1 MAVNANADSAANV
14 NVFHARLR
22 ASRVAEQKLER
33 YYAYITICSM
43 FARPISR
50 VVSRCT
56 FIFASLQ
63 TSLRSFSSNAVPN
76 ATQRSARRKR
86 GRPPYR
92 LSSVHTETR
101 NSHDGAGTVQVFHKS

>member
-1 MAVNANADSAANV
+1 MVVNANADSAADV

-50 VVSRCT
+50 AVSR
-56 FIFASLQ
+56 Q
-63 TSLRSFSSNAVPN
+63 
-76 ATQRSARRKR
+76 
-86 GRPPYR
+86 
-92 LSSVHTETR
+92 SVHFYFCLVTE
-101 NSHDGAGTVQVFHKS
+101 AAQTV

>member
-50 VVSRCT
+50 VVSR
-56 FIFASLQ
+56 Q
-63 TSLRSFSSNAVPN
+63 
-76 ATQRSARRKR
+76 
-86 GRPPYR
+86 
-92 LSSVHTETR
+92 SVHFYFCLVTDV
-101 NSHDGAGTVQVFHKS
+101 SQVV